1 MFTIIIYS
9 YVLVNYRKGV
19 IMKKIITQEEL
30 EILIDDDI
38 SSASN
43 YGIYLDYKNVL
54 KNYLQEYRIVK
65 G

>member
-1 MFTIIIYS
+1 
-9 YVLVNYRKGV
+9 
-19 IMKKIITQEEL
+19 MKKIITQEEL